1 MQRSQ
6 PPDRIVICSSSIGTI
21 LKNYTN
27 CHIPSEIRAT
37 LLSMQS
43 IVGNS
48 AFALLA
54 PLLGGMVYLLSLRSS
69 LSIFGLLVLVLSS
82 VLLIEKERNDRG

>member
-1 MQRSQ
+1 M
-6 PPDRIVICSSSIGTI
+6 IYSSSIGTI

-48 AFALLA
+48 TFALLA
-54 PLLGGMVYLLSLRSS
+54 PLLGGMVYLLSLRRS

-82 VLLIEKERNDRG
+82 VLLIGKERNDRG